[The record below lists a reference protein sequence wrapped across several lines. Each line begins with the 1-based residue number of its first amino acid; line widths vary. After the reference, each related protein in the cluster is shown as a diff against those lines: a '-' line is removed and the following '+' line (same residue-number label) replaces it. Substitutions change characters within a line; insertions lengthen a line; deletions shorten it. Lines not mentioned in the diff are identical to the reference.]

1 MTRTVHVIAV
11 DQTVTT
17 AEGIFPNMD
26 IRMWAVNTTDNV
38 HLALLHKIAED
49 AYRMESDWFGALI
62 FENLVEA
69 RDYIQEQMDN
79 MTIN

>member
-1 MTRTVHVIAV
+1 MQDVHVMAV

-17 AEGIFPNMD
+17 TEGVSPNMD
-26 IRMWAVNTTDNV
+26 IRMWAAKTVDGV

-49 AYRMESDWFGALI
+49 VYRMESDWFGTLI

-79 MTIN
+79 MSIN